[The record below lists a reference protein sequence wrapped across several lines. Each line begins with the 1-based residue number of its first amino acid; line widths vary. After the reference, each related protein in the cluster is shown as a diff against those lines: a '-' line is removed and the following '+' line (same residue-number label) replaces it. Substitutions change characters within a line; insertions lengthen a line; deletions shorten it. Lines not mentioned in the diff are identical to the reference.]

1 MGRNTNKTE
10 VSDTTIHAA
19 LRDIQPVRTT
29 GPAVVFY
36 SENEDQFLKLD
47 TPITI
52 PSLPV
57 HHTMNNTNPPEG
69 YREAILGIVEFLGVH
84 TPNLLAGTR
93 WSFDPRSILAP
104 TFSRVEEFDGHA
116 YLYLV
121 LIDLTCRTLEAEILE
136 PGTNDRTPAY
146 RSPRLYFEADYFP
159 LNGLDADSLVINQTI
174 PATWKGESGE
184 GYMIHGIWMDADIN
198 KFFSK
203 LVLPAGTRN
212 HPYYPVTCKQHSVS
226 MNAFGLEN
234 PALLHAI
241 RPNIENELDRILDEL
256 HANPFSED
264 SPLFRELKD
273 RMPAGPGERW
283 KNLSVS
289 ATLNERDQKE
299 YTVEF

>member
-29 GPAVVFY
+29 GPVVVFY

-146 RSPRLYFEADYFP
+146 RSRRLYFEADYFP

-226 MNAFGLEN
+226 MNALDWRTRPCSTRYGRTLKMNWTVFSTNCMLTPSRKIRRFSGNSRTECQPDREN
-234 PALLHAI
+234 DGKIYPYPP
-241 RPNIENELDRILDEL
+241 R
-256 HANPFSED
+256 
-264 SPLFRELKD
+264 
-273 RMPAGPGERW
+273 
-283 KNLSVS
+283 
-289 ATLNERDQKE
+289 
-299 YTVEF
+299 